1 MIPINLI
8 SANQNNRM
16 ALDVYLITRLP
27 SADRKQSDKRV
38 YRPIL
43 LPVQNSFLP
52 LPQPKLN
59 YKFTTSKKILA
70 SVDTVSVQGKRNKVK
85 HVLALK
91 AHFSS

>member
-1 MIPINLI
+1 
-8 SANQNNRM
+8 M

-70 SVDTVSVQGKRNKVK
+70 SVDTVSVQEKRNKVK
-85 HVLALK
+85 HVLMYWLSRRISLARV
-91 AHFSS
+91 SPR